1 MIVAIGLFNRQRD
14 IVNII
19 VKKQIITNRS
29 VRSAAKS
36 RQLEN
41 GPALAIEAES
51 GAQNLYTVM
60 PGRAESSLC
69 SRGGSYV
76 DL

>member
-29 VRSAAKS
+29 VRSAGICVRILRYA
-36 RQLEN
+36 
-41 GPALAIEAES
+41 
-51 GAQNLYTVM
+51 
-60 PGRAESSLC
+60 RARL
-69 SRGGSYV
+69 
-76 DL
+76 